1 MATPKSKAAKPS
13 RRKRATPVACLE
25 ESCTPTS
32 CAEGYAN
39 GRARG
44 LEESISG
51 QLLALDACLKRK
63 FAERARYRRSIEL
76 LDLEI
81 RHHEEI
87 RAELAAELPL

>member
-1 MATPKSKAAKPS
+1 MATPKSKAAKSS
-13 RRKRATPVACLE
+13 RPKQATPAACLD
-25 ESCTPTS
+25 ESCSPS
-32 CAEGYAN
+32 YAEGYAN
-39 GRARG
+39 GHARG

-51 QLLALDACLKRK
+51 QLIALDACLKGK
-63 FAERARYRRSIEL
+63 YAEHARYRRTLEV